1 MSDNKTNSKFITS
14 FIAAL
19 NKLSLYPE
27 THPLVTGSL
36 KEAYQMLEV
45 YLQSKKEMTFSISAE
60 DKILLEGEPVASEAR
75 VLLESFVSQ
84 FKKLQAESITFSS
97 GITFEELRLFL
108 KTLSLQPKDFKE
120 SGGIQQVLA
129 NKAVKHIKVNLFS
142 YVKIEKDKVIVEVG
156 KGEKVAPIGLPA
168 KLKGFLGG
176 ELDQSAI
183 SGLNLELHNKF
194 LKAPI
199 EIISLIK
206 EISPDIT
213 ELSKI
218 LSLIGDSLVKQ
229 AQISEVK
236 SKIKLSITI
245 SKFYR
250 QLQKIAAES
259 GSKDQA
265 DKIRFLISERSL
277 KDTDSVLLDA
287 MKTEYLTQKVWTP
300 TLKSIAKKL
309 FSKIKDKNKKVEQI
323 KSFLNSSGL
332 SQEDCGKLIEG
343 LNKELESKPKDKLI
357 KVNQEEF
364 EYLKTENARLALL
377 VKSLESTVKE
387 EYRPRAANE
396 VLSKEEFDKLQL
408 ENERLAVLVE
418 NMEKEKQGYADL
430 KKEHKKMLSD
440 KIRSDSIIRH
450 MADGLVVVD
459 PQGKILMLNPAAEEL
474 LSVKK
479 KDVLGGD
486 LRKNI
491 RDEHLMSFTKDLKP
505 DVEGNLNKEIEL
517 VSTDESTKKVLRTSS
532 AVIENQDGKT
542 VGMVTILNDVTKQK
556 ELEKLKSNFVSHVS
570 HELKTPLS
578 VIKQSLSIL
587 NSEIAGS
594 LNEDQKKFFSNSL
607 NNLDRLRSLIADL
620 LDAASIEAGKLK
632 LKQELFDINQVVKGV
647 LEFLNKWAMSKNI
660 ILEGKLLAS
669 KKDLFIDKDR
679 ITQVITNLVG
689 NAIKFTPEGGT
700 VTVALKECD
709 LAQDSKQPAVE
720 VSVSDTG
727 IGIEEKDLGRIF
739 NKFEQVNLVQ
749 PAGIVGTG
757 LGLTIAKEIV
767 QMHQGRIWVE
777 SKVGQGSKFLFL
789 IPEKKEEVI
798 NG

>member
-1 MSDNKTNSKFITS
+1 MSDNKSNSKLITS
-14 FIAAL
+14 FITAL

-36 KEAYQMLEV
+36 EEAYQMLEV
-45 YLQSKKEMTFSISAE
+45 YLRSKKEMTFSISAQ
-60 DKILLEGEPVASEAR
+60 DKILLDGEPVVSETR

-108 KTLSLQPKDFKE
+108 KTLSLQPKDFIDL
-120 SGGIQQVLA
+120 GGIQQILA
-129 NKAVKHIKVNLFS
+129 NKVVKHIKVNLFS
-142 YVKIEKDKVIVEVG
+142 YVKIEKDKEMVEVG
-156 KGEKVAPIGLPA
+156 KGEKVAPVGLPA
-168 KLKGFLGG
+168 KLKEFLWGK
-176 ELDQSAI
+176 LDGPSI

-194 LKAPI
+194 LKSPI

-206 EISPDIT
+206 EIGPDT
-213 ELSKI
+213 TGLSKI
-218 LSLIGDSLVKQ
+218 LGLIGDSLVKQ

-236 SKIKLSITI
+236 SKIKLSTTI
-245 SKFYR
+245 NKFYT
-250 QLQKIAAES
+250 QLQKIAAEA
-259 GSKDQA
+259 GNKEQA
-265 DKIRFLISERSL
+265 DEIKSIISERSV
-277 KDTDSVLLDA
+277 KDIDSVLLDA
-287 MKTEYLTQKVWTP
+287 LKAEYSKNKTWTS
-300 TLKSIAKKL
+300 TLKIITKKL
-309 FSKIKDKNKKVEQI
+309 FSKIKDKDKKIEQI
-323 KSFLNSSGL
+323 KEYLINSGL
-332 SQEDCGKLIEG
+332 SHEDSGNFISG
-343 LNKELESKPKDKLI
+343 LNKELESKPKGELI
-357 KVNQEEF
+357 KVNKEEF
-364 EYLKTENARLALL
+364 EKIKVENTRLAEIVEDLKKE
-377 VKSLESTVKE
+377 VKGLE
-387 EYRPRAANE
+387 
-396 VLSKEEFDKLQL
+396 
-408 ENERLAVLVE
+408 
-418 NMEKEKQGYADL
+418 DL

-486 LRKNI
+486 LRKSIKN
-491 RDEHLMSFTKDLKP
+491 EHLMSFTKDLKP
-505 DVEGNLNKEIEL
+505 DAEGNLNKEIEL

-570 HELKTPLS
+570 HELKTPLA
-578 VIKQSLSIL
+578 VIKQSLTIL
-587 NSEIAGS
+587 NSEITES

-632 LKQELFDINQVVKGV
+632 LKPGLFDINEVVKDVVG
-647 LEFLNKWAMSKNI
+647 FLNKWAMSKNVT
-660 ILEGKLLAS
+660 LEEKLLGF
-669 KKDLFIDKDR
+669 KKEILIDRDR
-679 ITQVITNLVG
+679 ITQVVTNLVG
-689 NAIKFTPEGGT
+689 NAIKFTPEGGK
-700 VTVALKECD
+700 VTVVLKECD
-709 LAQDSKQPAVE
+709 LAQDSKQPAIE

-739 NKFEQVNLVQ
+739 NKFEQINLAQ

-767 QMHQGRIWVE
+767 QMHEGKIWVE
-777 SKVGQGSKFLFL
+777 SEVGRGSKFSFL
-789 IPEKKEEVI
+789 LPQKKEEVVD
-798 NG
+798 G